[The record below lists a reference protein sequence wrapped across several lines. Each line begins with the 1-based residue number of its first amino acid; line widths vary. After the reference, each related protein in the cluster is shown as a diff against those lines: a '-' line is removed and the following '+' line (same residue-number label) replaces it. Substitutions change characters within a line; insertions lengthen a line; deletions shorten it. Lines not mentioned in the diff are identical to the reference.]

1 MPAKKKYTVTS
12 KVKRWVGEMAAWH
25 FAGVSGKKA
34 DEIREKYGK
43 NHKEFGSIPVEVTIG
58 KTTWKTSI
66 FRDNRSKSYLLPIK
80 ASVRKAEG
88 VYDGDEITFILE
100 LQP

>member
-1 MPAKKKYTVTS
+1 
-12 KVKRWVGEMAAWH
+12 MAAWH
-25 FAGVSGKKA
+25 FAGVSGKQA

-43 NHKEFGSIPVEVTIG
+43 SHKGFGSIPVEVTIG

-66 FRDNRSKSYLLPIK
+66 FRDSRSKSYLLPIK

-88 VYDGDEITFILE
+88 IYDGDEIIFTFE